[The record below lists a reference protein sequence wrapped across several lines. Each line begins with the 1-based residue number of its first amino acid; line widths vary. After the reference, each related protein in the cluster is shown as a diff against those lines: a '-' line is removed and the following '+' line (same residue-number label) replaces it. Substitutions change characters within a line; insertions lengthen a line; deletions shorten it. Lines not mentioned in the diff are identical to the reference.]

1 MQHRKLGAMLAMLAL
16 GAAFSVGAQVIV
28 QAPPPDSQVAVVP
41 EPSTVIVAAAPV
53 PVETAPVIVVRSV
66 VPTPVPDP
74 AADAKCRYMA
84 PGSYWDCVNSFH
96 GGGQ

>member
-1 MQHRKLGAMLAMLAL
+1 MRHRKLAAMLGMLAL

-41 EPSTVIVAAAPV
+41 EPSTVIVAAAPI
-53 PVETAPVIVVRSV
+53 PAEPVIVVRSV
-66 VPTPVPDP
+66 IPTPVPDP

-84 PGSYWDCVNSFH
+84 PGSYWDCVNSYH